1 MVRSNIRLP
10 PVLSRRCDDTE
21 KHSDFDNREDY
32 ILTEHETL
40 YAFDPLASNDLGPYG
55 YTPGAEMKHVAGEA
69 SARLQ
74 ALVRSGPRWKP
85 VYIIVRRLERTVNEQ
100 LTPPQSRHWA
110 IRVEEYVWDIA
121 KDGKPF
127 GNCLFNGKKRWSEV
141 RKNYPQVFLMGLT
154 RKTVREIDRDASDIA
169 KAMPAYNAWGVN
181 CQNFA
186 SILSNSICQLS
197 QDIFPKKIGTTFC
210 CNTCLM
216 TIAAAQATPS
226 TSSMISEDSSFDFD
240 FGIDSE
246 PLDDVDTVQ
255 EEEIQGR
262 MLRVRNV

>member
-1 MVRSNIRLP
+1 MDIQSCELEAVIDTCLAPFSFIPSSSSLFFTSSQCILLPASKTTSMVRSNIRLP

-154 RKTVREIDRDASDIA
+154 RKTVREIDRDGRST
-169 KAMPAYNAWGVN
+169 
-181 CQNFA
+181 
-186 SILSNSICQLS
+186 ILRVIPSFNIGEQLVTLRRPCQLTMH
-197 QDIFPKKIGTTFC
+197 G
-210 CNTCLM
+210 
-216 TIAAAQATPS
+216 AS
-226 TSSMISEDSSFDFD
+226 TAR
-240 FGIDSE
+240 
-246 PLDDVDTVQ
+246 T
-255 EEEIQGR
+255 
-262 MLRVRNV
+262 LRLY